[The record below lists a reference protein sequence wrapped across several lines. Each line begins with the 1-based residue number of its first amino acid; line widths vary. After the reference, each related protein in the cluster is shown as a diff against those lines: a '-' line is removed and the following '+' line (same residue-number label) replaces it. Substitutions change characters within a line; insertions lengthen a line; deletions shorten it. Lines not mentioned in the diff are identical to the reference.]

1 MKNHQYCLHPFHLIS
16 VLNPEHFWCKLSST
30 SLSQSQESN
39 VLSHSECKIAT
50 NFQGFVLDP
59 VGEGLLHCPKLP
71 GCIKVFLLATLVKK
85 PAPPPKIAGYGTVFF
100 KFLQTSPHSFC
111 LVSSLDEC
119 VSCHIQCVILLN
131 DMQALVPEDRKHL
144 AMSFMQLGINFTVGL
159 TQIT

>member
-50 NFQGFVLDP
+50 NFQGFVP
-59 VGEGLLHCPKLP
+59 GPCWGGLTALP
-71 GCIKVFLLATLVKK
+71 QTPWLYKGFSPCYACQKTST
-85 PAPPPKIAGYGTVFF
+85 PPKIAGYGTVFF

-131 DMQALVPEDRKHL
+131 DMQALVP
-144 AMSFMQLGINFTVGL
+144 
-159 TQIT
+159 